1 MEVQVQVEESAVQ
14 ATKEKLKTSFNDKA
28 KVAEKLGEAGVV
40 KEDGTAI
47 SNDDIKDT
55 KVADTVTKEVS
66 VSVNELPDNVKNII
80 DEEIVG
86 RPELPA
92 LNGINVMM
100 DTKPRATIG
109 LIQLPS
115 DVPLDMEAPYL
126 LNQIPDLRYR
136 MSKMIFDDGDE
147 DISHE
152 VYSRAKKNLSKAAK
166 SFLPNDVT
174 RYGSVDVIAMCCTS
188 LSFSLG
194 PNTVQSELRKGYP
207 AAKQFTDMASAS
219 ANAIK
224 HVVSGGG
231 NILNR
236 RSRIGLLTP
245 YIESVHNSN
254 VKFLKDNAIDAV
266 VQHNLGL
273 TQDTY
278 TSSVAPK
285 SISDLVQSIVKRHSN
300 EKLDAFFIGC
310 SAFRSTG
317 YGFIDHLEQAINI
330 PVITSNQAVLWQS
343 LVLCEQITK
352 EDLQRVKGYGKL
364 FSM

>member
-1 MEVQVQVEESAVQ
+1 AATATTSITATETAVVMEVQVQVEESAVQ

-152 VYSRAKKNLSKAAK
+152 VYSRAK
-166 SFLPNDVT
+166 
-174 RYGSVDVIAMCCTS
+174 
-188 LSFSLG
+188 
-194 PNTVQSELRKGYP
+194 
-207 AAKQFTDMASAS
+207 
-219 ANAIK
+219 
-224 HVVSGGG
+224 
-231 NILNR
+231 
-236 RSRIGLLTP
+236 
-245 YIESVHNSN
+245 
-254 VKFLKDNAIDAV
+254 
-266 VQHNLGL
+266 
-273 TQDTY
+273 
-278 TSSVAPK
+278 
-285 SISDLVQSIVKRHSN
+285 
-300 EKLDAFFIGC
+300 
-310 SAFRSTG
+310 
-317 YGFIDHLEQAINI
+317 
-330 PVITSNQAVLWQS
+330 
-343 LVLCEQITK
+343 
-352 EDLQRVKGYGKL
+352 
-364 FSM
+364 